1 MIRAMADLFDTIVNL
16 CKRRGFVFPSSEI
29 YGGIG
34 SSYDYGPLGVELKRN
49 VKEQWWR
56 ATVALRADVVGIDAA
71 IIMAPQVWE
80 ASGHVATFADPLV
93 DCTVCKRRFRADHL
107 EDRDCPNNKKGCEF
121 TEARQFNLM
130 FKTFLGPVEDDSSVV
145 YLRPETA
152 QGIFVNFP
160 AVVTT
165 SRKKVPFGI
174 AQIGK
179 SFRNEITPGKFTY
192 RTREFEQ
199 MEMEFFCAPE
209 DAAKWYEYW
218 IEERLNWYLRL
229 GVAREK
235 LRIRPHDSDELS
247 HYSRGTS
254 DIEYEFPW
262 GWGELEG
269 VANRGDFDLTQHAA
283 HSGKDL
289 TYFDQENDRR
299 FVPHVVEPAAGCDR
313 ATLTFLMDAY
323 AEEDV
328 RGEKRALLR
337 LDKRLAPYKCAV
349 LPLSKNPDL
358 VPTARKLADEM
369 RAQIMTDYD
378 EAGAIGR
385 RYRRQDE
392 IGTPFCVTVDFDTLE
407 DQGAPSREGNT
418 SPARRGPVAAPGAG
432 RRRRLEEETL

>member
-407 DQGAPSREGNT
+407 APPATTGARHPLPQGG
-418 SPARRGPVAAPGAG
+418 ARRAVAGAA

>member
-407 DQGAPSREGNT
+407 DQAVTIRERDTMEQVRVPLAEAGAPQ
-418 SPARRGPVAAPGAG
+418 
-432 RRRRLEEETL
+432 RRRLEEETR